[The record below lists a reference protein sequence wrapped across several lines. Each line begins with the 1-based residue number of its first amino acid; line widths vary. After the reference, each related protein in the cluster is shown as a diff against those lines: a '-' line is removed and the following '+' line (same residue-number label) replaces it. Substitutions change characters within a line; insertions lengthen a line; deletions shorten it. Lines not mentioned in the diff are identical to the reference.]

1 MQQYSIQEIAKA
13 TGGKLRVGIEVE
25 THISYLLLDSR
36 RLQQPAESLFFALA
50 GSRQDGHSFI
60 PDLIQKGMS
69 HFVITESKW
78 LDIYPEATFIVVKD
92 TLMALQKLATE
103 HRKRYSYPVISVTGS
118 NGKTIIKEWLYQLL
132 HEDYCI
138 VRSPKS
144 YNSQIGVPLS
154 IWQMSDEY
162 NLAIIEAGISESGE
176 MERLEKMIRP
186 TIGILANV
194 GEAHSAGFL
203 NRKHKTKEKLRLFGN
218 AKILIY
224 SRDHADVNQAVAEI
238 NTLKGADAIPT
249 LTWSQH
255 TEADLRVT
263 SILLQR
269 NHSFISAQYKGREL
283 DFEIPFSDLASIE
296 NALHCAC
303 VMLYLDR
310 DFEVIKARMR
320 QLTGIAMRLELK
332 DAIHHCSLINDSYNS
347 DFESLRIAVDF
358 LSQQNQQ
365 PRKTIILS
373 DILQSGRGEYDLYVE
388 VAKLLQQHNIDRL
401 IGIGPAIKRCMKA
414 FEKIGL
420 QDLQCYD
427 STDALIHASNHITFQ
442 NEVILLKGARAFEF
456 EKIAKFL
463 EKKAHQTVLEIN
475 LNAIVHNL
483 KIYQSLLQPTTRMMA
498 MVKALSYGSGS
509 YEIANVLQYN
519 RVNYLAVAYADEG
532 VELRKHGIK
541 LPIMVMNPEVRSFET
556 MIAHRLEPDLY
567 SLSIL
572 QQFIEAIKG
581 KADITSYPVHI
592 ELETGMHRLGIE
604 AQELERLIDSI
615 QSSTCIQIASVF
627 SHLAA
632 SEATEFDAFTDEQ
645 IARFEQMSSTI
656 LAAFD
661 YKILRHIL
669 NSSGISRHVS
679 AQYDMVRL
687 GIGLYGLDPTPT
699 VQAQLLPV
707 SSLKTTI
714 SQIKQVSTGE
724 TVGYGRVGKVAEGK
738 TIATI
743 GIGYADGLNRK
754 LSNGKGKML
763 VRNQL
768 VPIIGN
774 ICMDMTML
782 DVTDIADAQEGDE
795 VIVFGVNPR
804 VETLAKA
811 AGTIPYEM
819 LTGISGRVK
828 RVYFQE

>member
-1 MQQYSIQEIAKA
+1 MQQYSIKEIAKA
-13 TGGKLRVGIEVE
+13 TGGKLRAGSTEDA
-25 THISYLLLDSR
+25 TISYLLLDSR
-36 RLQQPAESLFFALA
+36 RVQQPAESLFFALS
-50 GSRQDGHSFI
+50 GNRQDGHSFI
-60 PDLIQKGMS
+60 PELIKHGVNN
-69 HFVITESKW
+69 FVISQQEW
-78 LDIYPEATFIVVKD
+78 LVSYPQANFIVVKD
-92 TLMALQKLATE
+92 VLLALQKLAAE
-103 HRKRYSYPVISVTGS
+103 HRKKYNYPLISVTGS

-132 HEDYCI
+132 HQDYSI

-176 MERLEKMIRP
+176 MERLEKIIRP
-186 TIGILANV
+186 TIGILANI
-194 GEAHSAGFL
+194 GEAHNEGFL

-218 AKILIY
+218 AKVLIY
-224 SRDHADVNQAVAEI
+224 SRDHAEVNQAVAEI
-238 NTLKGADAIPT
+238 NALKGPDAIPT

-263 SILLQR
+263 SILQQR

-283 DFEIPFSDLASIE
+283 DIEIPFSDKASIE
-296 NALHCAC
+296 NALHCIC
-303 VMLYLDR
+303 VMLYLNIELD
-310 DFEVIKARMR
+310 VIRNRMK

-332 DAIHHCSLINDSYNS
+332 DAINNCSLINDSYNS
-347 DFESLRIAVDF
+347 DFESLRIAIDF

-388 VAKLLQQHNIDRL
+388 VANLLQQHHIHRL
-401 IGIGPAIKRCMKA
+401 IGIGPAIKRCIRA

-427 STDALIHASNHITFQ
+427 STDALLHAVSPTSFQ
-442 NEVILLKGARAFEF
+442 NEVILLKGARTFEF
-456 EKIAKFL
+456 EKIAKLL

-475 LNAIVHNL
+475 LNAVVNNL
-483 KIYQSLLQPTTRMMA
+483 KVYQSLLLPTTKMMA

-541 LPIMVMNPEVRSFET
+541 LPIMVMNPEERSFET

-567 SLSIL
+567 SVSIL
-572 QQFIEAIKG
+572 EQFIEVLKG
-581 KADITSYPVHI
+581 KDNITNYPVHI

-604 AQELERLIDSI
+604 VDEMATAIDLIK
-615 QSSTCIQIASVF
+615 SSHTIQIASVF
-627 SHLAA
+627 SHLAT
-632 SEATEFDAFTDEQ
+632 SEAAEHDGFTIEQ
-645 IARFEQMSSTI
+645 VERFELMSSKL
-656 LAAFD
+656 LAAFE

-669 NSSGISRHVS
+669 NSSGISRHAA

-687 GIGLYGLDPTPT
+687 GIGLYGLDPTPS
-699 VQAQLLPV
+699 VQARLLPV
-707 SSLKTTI
+707 SSLKTTV
-714 SQIKQVSTGE
+714 SQIKQVPAGE

-782 DVTDIADAQEGDE
+782 DISGIEGVQEGDE
-795 VIVFGVNPR
+795 VVVFGANPR

-811 AGTIPYEM
+811 AGTIPYEI
-819 LTGISGRVK
+819 LTSISGRVK
-828 RVYFQE
+828 RVYYQE